1 MTHQDKL
8 PFLLDD
14 EVVFPDTEFALD
26 DPNGLLAVGGDLSKE
41 RLLLAYQKG
50 IFPWYSEPDPILWW
64 SPNPRAVL
72 YLDDLKISRSLAKSI
87 RNRNFEVYLNKDF
100 ESVMFQCA
108 KCRDH
113 QEGSWITDDMQAAY
127 LELHQAGVAHSISV
141 YLNDELVGGLYGLSQ
156 GKFFFGESMFSKV
169 SDASKVAL
177 YHLVEFLR
185 EYSFLMIDCQVPNP
199 HLTSLGSRNIPR
211 AEFTQQLEKW
221 VCFPQ
226 PDDMWQQRYLSD
238 GIEYTV

>member
-14 EVVFPDTEFALD
+14 EVIFPDTEFALEK
-26 DPNGLLAVGGDLSKE
+26 PNGLLAVGGNLSRE
-41 RLLLAYQKG
+41 RLKLAYQNG

-72 YLDDLKISRSLAKSI
+72 YLDDLKVSRSLAKSI
-87 RNRNFEVYLNKDF
+87 RNRNFEVFLNKDF
-100 ESVMFQCA
+100 EDVMYQCA
-108 KCRDH
+108 KSREH
-113 QEGSWITDDMQAAY
+113 QEGTWITDEMQAAY
-127 LELHQAGVAHSISV
+127 LDLHHIGLAHCVSV
-141 YLNDELVGGLYGLSQ
+141 YLDGELVGGLYGISQ

-177 YHLVEFLR
+177 FHLVEFLK

-199 HLTSLGSRNIPR
+199 HLKSLGSRNIPR
-211 AEFTQQLEKW
+211 TEFTQQLRKW
-221 VCFPQ
+221 VNYPQ
-226 PDDMWQQRYLSD
+226 SPNMWHQQNL
-238 GIEYTV
+238 